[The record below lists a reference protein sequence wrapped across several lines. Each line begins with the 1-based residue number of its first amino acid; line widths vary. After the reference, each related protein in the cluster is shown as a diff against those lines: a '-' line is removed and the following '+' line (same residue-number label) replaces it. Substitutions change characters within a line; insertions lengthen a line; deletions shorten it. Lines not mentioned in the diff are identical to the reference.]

1 MIAEVLIEIRS
12 EGIDKSFS
20 YLIPDSLIDK
30 VEIGKRVE
38 VPFGKQKLEGF
49 VLNISPF
56 KETDYEMKE
65 IIDVI
70 DEEPVLNEEMLKLG
84 NYISKKTICNL
95 ISAYQTMLPKALKA
109 KHDVVVNKKY
119 VSYLK
124 IDKSKL
130 DLVKTDKQK
139 EIIELFKEDEI
150 LKSEASKI
158 SVYTTNKMIENGIL
172 IEIKKEVYRLVS
184 NEVENKVRVELTNEQ
199 KNAVDTIK
207 SSLDSFKCFLLYG
220 VTGSGKT
227 EVYMNVI
234 ESVINNGKEA
244 LVLVPEI
251 SLTPQLI
258 NIFKNRFGSKIAVL
272 HSKLSDGERY
282 DEWRKIINKEVS
294 IVVGAR
300 SAVFAPLTNIGIII
314 IDEEHTDTYKQEN
327 NPRYDAKDIAIY
339 RAKYHNCPLVLG
351 SATPSIESFTRAKL
365 GTYTLISMPTRV
377 NNNLPDVVLVDMR
390 DEYRKGNRYFSDE
403 LKNQINDKLSK
414 NEQVIL
420 LLNRR
425 GFSTV
430 ITCHNCG
437 YTEKCPKCDIP
448 LTYHKSSN
456 TMRCHYCGY
465 GKAKISVCPECKST
479 DINEFGIGTQKLE
492 EEVIKE
498 FPLAKVVRMDIDTT
512 SRKGAHEK
520 ILSDFR
526 EQKYN
531 VLVGTQMIA
540 KGLDF
545 PKVTLVGVINGDASL
560 NIPDFRSAERTFD
573 LLNQVAGRAGRSKDK
588 GIVVIQGLNV
598 NHYSIVKASKHD
610 YLGFYNEEVEI
621 RKKLGY
627 PPFNNLCLI
636 KIKSREY
643 NTLIDEAKKIGIYL
657 NNNTNELI
665 LGPSMSSMPKVN
677 NVFNMQIM
685 IKYKKTENIYE
696 ALLFIKDRYKKN
708 NKVSVEIDINPLR
721 I

>member
-1 MIAEVLIEIRS
+1 MIADVLVEIKA
-12 EGIDKSFS
+12 EGIDKTFS
-20 YLIPDSLIDK
+20 YIIPDNLLDK
-30 VEIGKRVE
+30 VKVGIRVI

-49 VLNISPF
+49 VLNI
-56 KETDYEMKE
+56 KDYYETEYSLKE
-65 IIDVI
+65 IIDIV

-124 IDKSKL
+124 LDRSKL
-130 DLVKTDKQK
+130 ELVTSEKQK
-139 EIIELFKEDEI
+139 EIINMFKDEYV
-150 LKSEASKI
+150 LKSEVSKI
-158 SVYTTNKMIENGIL
+158 SVYLVNKMIEKGIL
-172 IEIKKEVYRLVS
+172 IEEKKEVYRLNNDANIVTK
-184 NEVENKVRVELTNEQ
+184 KVNLTSEQ
-199 KNAVDTIK
+199 DNAVK
-207 SSLDSFKCFLLYG
+207 EVLSSLGTFKSFLIHG

-227 EVYMNVI
+227 EVYMNII
-234 ESVINNGKEA
+234 EKVLCDKKEA

-258 NIFKNRFGSKIAVL
+258 NIFKSRFGSSIAVL

-282 DEWRKIINKEVS
+282 DEWRKIIKKEVS
-294 IVVGAR
+294 IVIGAR
-300 SAVFAPLTNIGIII
+300 SAIFAPLTNIGVII
-314 IDEEHTDTYKQEN
+314 IDEEHTDTYKQDN

-339 RAKYHNCPLVLG
+339 RAKYHNCPVVFG
-351 SATPSIESFTRAKL
+351 SATPSIESYTRAKL
-365 GTYTLISMPTRV
+365 GVYTLINMPTRV
-377 NNNLPDVVLVDMR
+377 NNNLPDVHLVDMK
-390 DEYRKGNRYFSDE
+390 DEYRKGNRYFSE
-403 LKNQINDKLSK
+403 LLVNSINEKLAR
-414 NEQVIL
+414 NEQIII

-465 GKAKISVCPECKST
+465 GKAKIIKCPQCNSM
-479 DINEFGIGTQKLE
+479 DINEFGMGTQKLE
-492 EEVIKE
+492 EEINNM
-498 FPLAKVVRMDIDTT
+498 FPNARVVRMDIDTT

-520 ILSDFR
+520 IINDFK
-526 EQKYN
+526 EEKFN
-531 VLVGTQMIA
+531 ILIGTQMIA

-573 LLNQVAGRAGRSKDK
+573 LLNQVAGRAGRSSSK
-588 GIVVIQGLNV
+588 GMVIIQGLNI
-598 NHYSIVKASKHD
+598 NHYSIIKASIHD
-610 YLGFYNEEVEI
+610 YVGFYEEEIAI
-621 RKKLGY
+621 RKKIGY

-636 KIKSREY
+636 KIKCSDY
-643 NTLIDEAKKIGIYL
+643 NMVIDEAKKIGIYL
-657 NNNTNELI
+657 RDNIKELV
-665 LGPSMSSMPKVN
+665 LGPSMSSIPKIN
-677 NVFNMQIM
+677 NIYSMQIL
-685 IKYKKTENIYE
+685 IKYKKTENIYD
-696 ALLFIKDRYKKN
+696 ALLYVKDRYKKN
-708 NKVSVEIDINPLR
+708 NKVNVEIDINPLR